1 LLVSS
6 SVPFVIDPSSGIV
19 TVDWEEEGEG
29 EGPDWKTSYSLQV
42 VATDGTQEIVAP
54 LVIRDG
60 YCYTLPHR
68 VCCVEHCCYR
78 TCIMVARL

>member
-60 YCYTLPHR
+60 CRYTLPHR

-78 TCIMVARL
+78 TCIIVARL